1 MYETLLYSGDKQFS
15 LEIAEKMYSQLL
27 IQPFGFIHES
37 SAEYYAHSKN
47 LLITELIDDVYQTI
61 WNRNP
66 LEYLCSINGK
76 IEKIGTAHNYDVIAL
91 TALETQEVMES
102 KLIKRYAVHIS
113 HMVTIEDISLFFDQ

>member
-1 MYETLLYSGDKQFS
+1 
-15 LEIAEKMYSQLL
+15 
-27 IQPFGFIHES
+27 
-37 SAEYYAHSKN
+37 
-47 LLITELIDDVYQTI
+47 LITELIDDVYQTI

-113 HMVTIEDISLFFDQ
+113 HMVTIEDISLFFD